1 MLFIPAAQVRPEVFT
16 GYVYIRFFRPNEF
29 ALSAVDGASL
39 GKQFPSRLDNLRV
52 SRLTEVSG
60 SDFVVHVSSR
70 FYDHLLLF
78 LMLHFL
84 FAR

>member
-1 MLFIPAAQVRPEVFT
+1 
-16 GYVYIRFFRPNEF
+16 
-29 ALSAVDGASL
+29 
-39 GKQFPSRLDNLRV
+39 
-52 SRLTEVSG
+52 LTEVSG

-84 FAR
+84 FAI